1 VGAHLFQSSPAPKD
15 GRYKTGP
22 GTTTGSIRFQS
33 SPAPKDGRY
42 CTTSPRPEITYFSHG
57 FRERIKQSLRCTN
70 FTIARFIQV
79 IEK

>member
-1 VGAHLFQSSPAPKD
+1 MFQSSPAPKD
-15 GRYKTGP
+15 GRYTAAAVRMP
-22 GTTTGSIRFQS
+22 PLMMFQS

-42 CTTSPRPEITYFSHG
+42 RTTSPRPEITYFSHG
-57 FRERIKQSLRCTN
+57 FRERIKLSLRCTN